1 MRALRRTIIV
11 FLSCALP
18 WLANAQNYP
27 THPIRFFIPYSA
39 GMIDTTARAVAQ
51 RLSERLGQ
59 PVVPENR
66 PGASQI
72 IALDALAK
80 SAPDGYTLGMGTQSG
95 LVLLTASKKS
105 LPYDPLRDFQAISV
119 LFSTPFYLV
128 VRPEIPV
135 HSVAELIAYAKAHPG
150 KLHYAS
156 IGPGSGH
163 HLVTELLKTKTG
175 IDILHVP
182 YRGSSQADTGLLSG
196 DVEMMFE
203 GPSILALVKTGKVRA
218 LASSGAKRAKATPDL
233 PTVGETVP
241 GFAMATWF
249 GLAAPAGVPRPI
261 VDRINREVRE
271 YLSDPATQQ
280 KFAAFNIEL
289 TPSTPEE
296 MAERVRTE
304 LPVWTKVMR
313 SAGIQPE

>member
-1 MRALRRTIIV
+1 MRAVLRAVVV
-11 FLSCALP
+11 FVCILP
-18 WLANAQNYP
+18 AFAAAQNWP
-27 THPIRFFIPYSA
+27 TKPIRFFIPYSA

-66 PGASQI
+66 PGASQVI
-72 IALDALAK
+72 MLDALAK

-105 LPYDPLRDFQAISV
+105 LPYDPLRDFQSISV
-119 LFSTPFYLV
+119 LFTTPFYLV

-135 HSVAELIAYAKAHPG
+135 HSVAELVAYAKAHPG

-163 HLVTELLKTKTG
+163 HLVTELLKTRTG
-175 IDILHVP
+175 IDVQHIP
-182 YRGSSQADTGLLSG
+182 YRGSAQADTGLLGG

-218 LASSGAKRAKATPDL
+218 LASSGPKRALATPEI
-233 PTVGETVP
+233 PAVAETVP
-241 GFAMATWF
+241 GFEMATWF

-261 VDRINREVRE
+261 IERINREVNE
-271 YLSDPATQQ
+271 YLREPATQQ

-289 TPSTPEE
+289 TPSSPEE
-296 MAERVRTE
+296 MTERVRRE

-313 SAGIQPE
+313 SAGIEPE